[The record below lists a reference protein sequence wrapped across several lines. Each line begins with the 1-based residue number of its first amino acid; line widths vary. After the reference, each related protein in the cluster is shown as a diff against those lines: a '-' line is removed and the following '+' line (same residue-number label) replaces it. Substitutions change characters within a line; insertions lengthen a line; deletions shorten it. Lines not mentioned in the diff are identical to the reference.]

1 MYMDKR
7 ILLTGANSFIGSNIV
22 AELMASNT
30 PVTALVRPRSNTEFL
45 KKLKCYNILPI
56 DNYLDPTL
64 IRKLSMSKPEYVIHC
79 AWGNNELAD
88 TKNLIK
94 IIEMSKSVNCKGF
107 ISIGSYEE
115 YGKLMPE
122 LDEDLICNPDSKL
135 GKIKYSLYLLT
146 KEICKSLNIKHIHI
160 RLGIPYSNKKN
171 QSFYFNDIINNLS
184 RGDKVILD
192 NIFNVKDFVHTSDIA
207 RGIISLIE
215 NDCEGLYNL
224 SFGKG
229 IEIKSVLN
237 MIYEKLNKK
246 FYYREKNEF
255 SKNIS
260 FNLKIDKI
268 YEHTNWKPTIS
279 IWDGIS
285 LLIQENKFK
294 NEPNLQEFTNRI
306 RSLYN

>member
-1 MYMDKR
+1 M
-7 ILLTGANSFIGSNIV
+7 
-22 AELMASNT
+22 
-30 PVTALVRPRSNTEFL
+30 
-45 KKLKCYNILPI
+45 
-56 DNYLDPTL
+56 
-64 IRKLSMSKPEYVIHC
+64 
-79 AWGNNELAD
+79 
-88 TKNLIK
+88 
-94 IIEMSKSVNCKGF
+94 
-107 ISIGSYEE
+107 
-115 YGKLMPE
+115 
-122 LDEDLICNPDSKL
+122 
-135 GKIKYSLYLLT
+135 
-146 KEICKSLNIKHIHI
+146 
-160 RLGIPYSNKKN
+160 
-171 QSFYFNDIINNLS
+171 S